1 MTRFDKLKTMDI
13 KDVATELCVAISDHI
28 EDCKQCPFTDRCGRE
43 HNGALDYLTEEVQE
57 QDG

>member
-13 KDVATELCVAISDHI
+13 NDVATELCVYISDHI
-28 EDCKQCPFTDRCGRE
+28 EDCEQCPFTDRCGRG
-43 HNGALDYLTEEVQE
+43 HSGALDYLTEEVLE

>member
-28 EDCKQCPFTDRCGRE
+28 EDCEQCPFTDRCGRG
-43 HNGALDYLTEEVQE
+43 HNGVLDYLMEEVQ
-57 QDG
+57 DG